1 MFEDFRLKVFIT
13 VAKTGSFT
21 KASKH
26 LGISQ
31 PAVSQNISALEKE
44 TGATLIS
51 RNRGEATLT
60 SQGVVFLEYAEK
72 IQYWYS
78 AAAGMFGEQGRIN
91 AGRPIKIAADPV
103 LASYLLPETLS
114 MLSGAMPELSI
125 ELTSISVHDKTTGE
139 EGDVPGTHF
148 GTPQDADVEIS
159 VSPSPETIDFEGE
172 SHLVGVM
179 DAFVVASKHNRSV
192 NSAAVSEED
201 DEQTAKPF
209 STIAGIPVYNR
220 FAVWSGYR
228 PFLTPDLEARTII
241 FSDSVEAV
249 KSIVRDSVSVVGI
262 VPAQAVKNELADGTL
277 LQMPVRLPGFAF
289 DVHFNPLPEFSGKQI
304 CVLLKETLS
313 EKLKTI

>member
-21 KASKH
+21 KASKR

-125 ELTSISVHDKTTGE
+125 ELTSISVHDKTTDE

-201 DEQTAKPF
+201 DEQTVSNK
-209 STIAGIPVYNR
+209 

-228 PFLTPDLEARTII
+228 PFLTPDLEARTKI